1 MMKRKEVL
9 SDDKMNN
16 ILNLSVI
23 YDLLMQIKYIK
34 IKEKDEELKYE
45 SETIFLKEQLILLE
59 EELKSDKT

>member
-16 ILNLSVI
+16 ILNLLVI

-45 SETIFLKEQLILLE
+45 SETIFLKEQIILLE

>member
-23 YDLLMQIKYIK
+23 YYLLMQIKYIK

-59 EELKSDKT
+59 EELKSDIT

>member
-16 ILNLSVI
+16 ILNLLVI

>member
-45 SETIFLKEQLILLE
+45 SETINLKEQLILLE